1 MLPFRK
7 ILWVK
12 SVSLEEGELAYAGRD
27 PSVRAREPRHPGD
40 LFELHASP
48 EDADSLGDPAVGDL
62 VVLTQHDQVTHL
74 VRAVGEGV
82 EARPRRTMRKGTRDE
97 RFSEQRTFALVLLRG
112 FEEAPWLVD
121 AFGFDPAA
129 TGGETFR
136 IDELPAFVGAGQP
149 LWMVQRR
156 VAKALEGPSALELY
170 MTRHE
175 RQESLP
181 MMFPRDFLKK
191 RDE

>member
-129 TGGETFR
+129 TGGGR
-136 IDELPAFVGAGQP
+136 RSGSRSCPPSWAPASPFGWCSGASP
-149 LWMVQRR
+149 RR
-156 VAKALEGPSALELY
+156 WRARPPSSC
-170 MTRHE
+170 T
-175 RQESLP
+175 
-181 MMFPRDFLKK
+181 
-191 RDE
+191 